1 MTKIAGASVVTLQIL
16 THLTRDSVT
25 YQTRGSTQRIWLRQS
40 SCPGSIH
47 MHQENN
53 SYVHKFLV

>member
-1 MTKIAGASVVTLQIL
+1 MTKIAGATVVPLQIL
-16 THLTRDSVT
+16 AHLTGHSVT
-25 YQTRGSTQRIWLRQS
+25 YQTHGSTRRTWLRQS

-47 MHQENN
+47 MQQENN